1 MKILKYFHRIF
12 HLFILKLTPSGRKEL
27 MYEKAVTNMK
37 EAHALSTLE
46 KRILKSQVNFFVN
59 KTLRRKR
66 LSTFHLAKLVNAKF
80 GQELSKG
87 KMKWNGFKV
96 VDA

>member
-1 MKILKYFHRIF
+1 MKILESLREFFRK
-12 HLFILKLTPSGRKEL
+12 LILKLTSSGRKEL

-59 KTLRRKR
+59 R
-66 LSTFHLAKLVNAKF
+66 V
-80 GQELSKG
+80 LSKKRVSKHHLGQLVTSKLGKELEAG